1 MVPHSNDYPAGRFTQ
16 VGTSDINAGYIG
28 WAVMPSLAVFLT
40 SLLNG
45 GVGEGYQTIEL
56 WLIVLAVLVVSLAVS
71 KSKPT
76 AIPSARLRKVTLS
89 ATIVFGVSLKWASHI
104 SIGMMRGGDFWHLD
118 AAYLGRVILPHPY
131 DYYIIFVGVRM
142 VVWSSLLCVVATAA
156 IYFAM
161 RNAEERRARRIAAP
175 A

>member
-1 MVPHSNDYPAGRFTQ
+1 MKHPAITATLIVIALLFASLPIEPEGRPGLPLGWYLT
-16 VGTSDINAGYIG
+16 VMIILLGVLLKWGPRISRAGYIG

-76 AIPSARLRKVTLS
+76 AIPSARLRKVTLW
-89 ATIVFGVSLKWASHI
+89 L
-104 SIGMMRGGDFWHLD
+104 R
-118 AAYLGRVILPHPY
+118 
-131 DYYIIFVGVRM
+131 
-142 VVWSSLLCVVATAA
+142 LCSVC
-156 IYFAM
+156 
-161 RNAEERRARRIAAP
+161 R
-175 A
+175 